1 LTSPPISLHHLSP
14 PPQSILEKVLTLFL
28 SISSFFLLF
37 NLTFNLTIHFLFF
50 IFFFFFATETRIKKE
65 DPTAEATQESEES
78 ARVSELTAGNLA
90 ALTGVK
96 VKKKHDTMSLRSLT
110 SVGGESTASAQTD
123 VIKKKKKKK
132 EEAEKGTL
140 DPETVKEFKEFH
152 DAFKILDSFGASST
166 LPRNFT
172 FKSEA
177 QISRSSASELMTHA
191 LKAAVSMESI
201 PREKDKE
208 KKKKKKPLDY
218 TSPKVI
224 KAATIIQAH
233 MRRCLSNKK
242 YFGKMDKLK
251 YTIYGRPSLSS
262 VITNPRTLDFTHRS
276 LFLSFQRCTI
286 RKSRILRSWTPS
298 FSFMRLPSWRGQ
310 GPQI

>member
-1 LTSPPISLHHLSP
+1 
-14 PPQSILEKVLTLFL
+14 V
-28 SISSFFLLF
+28 
-37 NLTFNLTIHFLFF
+37 
-50 IFFFFFATETRIKKE
+50 
-65 DPTAEATQESEES
+65 
-78 ARVSELTAGNLA
+78 A

-96 VKKKHDTMSLRSLT
+96 VKKKHDTVSLRSLT

-123 VIKKKKKKK
+123 VVKKKKKKK
-132 EEAEKGTL
+132 EEGEKGTL
-140 DPETVKEFKEFH
+140 DAETVKEFKEFH

-177 QISRSSASELMTHA
+177 EISRSNTSDLMTQA
-191 LKAAVSMESI
+191 LRAAISMESI
-201 PREKDKE
+201 PQDRE
-208 KKKKKKPLDY
+208 KKKKRKPLDY
-218 TSPKVI
+218 TNPKVA
-224 KAATIIQAH
+224 KAAIIVQAQI
-233 MRRCLSNKK
+233 RRYLSNKRL
-242 YFGKMDKLK
+242 FGKMDKLK